1 MVVRLEGLVAE
12 QAERIVELEK
22 ALGESRRSGK
32 RQAAPFSKGQPS
44 TDPAKPG
51 GKPGGAHGRHGHRRA
66 PVNADRIVDAGLA
79 ACCPDC
85 GGDVALEP
93 IADQW
98 QVDLPEQPAPVVTR
112 FRVAVGSCGGCGRRV
127 QGSHRDQTSD
137 ALGAAGSQV
146 GRTAKGWAAW
156 LHDSLGLS
164 FAKCSALLGRLGVEV
179 TAGALCSGAQTMGTA
194 VVPVRNTI
202 AERVNGAD
210 MVVMDETGW
219 RVDGLSA
226 WLWVATTADATV
238 YDVAEGRGFD
248 QACGLVD
255 ADYPG
260 VIVRDGW
267 APYRRYETADHQTCL
282 AHLLR
287 RCHHMVEDLPAWA
300 RGTPRHVAGILT
312 DALDA
317 RDLPAAERATVAAD
331 LAERMELTCEGPQV
345 HDDCRRLVG
354 HLTNKANA
362 LFTFLTHDPAVD
374 ATNWRGEQA
383 IRPAVVNRK
392 VWGGNRT
399 WRGAATQSQLMT
411 VLPTTAQQGI
421 DPIEFLARY
430 TRAPAP
436 TAATLFT

>member
-1 MVVRLEGLVAE
+1 M
-12 QAERIVELEK
+12 
-22 ALGESRRSGK
+22 
-32 RQAAPFSKGQPS
+32 
-44 TDPAKPG
+44 
-51 GKPGGAHGRHGHRRA
+51 HY
-66 PVNADRIVDAGLA
+66 
-79 ACCPDC
+79 
-85 GGDVALEP
+85 
-93 IADQW
+93 
-98 QVDLPEQPAPVVTR
+98 
-112 FRVAVGSCGGCGRRV
+112 
-127 QGSHRDQTSD
+127 
-137 ALGAAGSQV
+137 
-146 GRTAKGWAAW
+146 
-156 LHDSLGLS
+156 SLGLS

-238 YDVAEGRGFD
+238 SDVAEGRGFD

-317 RDLPAAERATVAAD
+317 QGPARRRAGHRGRRSGGTDGAD
-331 LAERMELTCEGPQV
+331 V
-345 HDDCRRLVG
+345 
-354 HLTNKANA
+354 
-362 LFTFLTHDPAVD
+362 
-374 ATNWRGEQA
+374 
-383 IRPAVVNRK
+383 
-392 VWGGNRT
+392 
-399 WRGAATQSQLMT
+399 
-411 VLPTTAQQGI
+411 
-421 DPIEFLARY
+421 
-430 TRAPAP
+430 
-436 TAATLFT
+436 